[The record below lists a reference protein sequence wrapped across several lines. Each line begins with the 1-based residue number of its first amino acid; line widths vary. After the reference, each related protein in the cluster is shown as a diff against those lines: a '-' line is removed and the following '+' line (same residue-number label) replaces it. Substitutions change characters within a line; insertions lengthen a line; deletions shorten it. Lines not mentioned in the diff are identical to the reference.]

1 MKKKIVWIVIA
12 LVVVAG
18 VVLGL
23 TVFGKG
29 KNGKVEYRTET
40 IGRGDIEALVVT
52 SGTLNPIETVD
63 VGAQVSGK
71 IEKLYADFNSIVT
84 KGQVVAE
91 LDQEPLLMKIQQNEA
106 NYKSRVASLERSK
119 VSLQTAEKAYERA
132 KSLFAKE
139 LISIE
144 EMDAAEA
151 NYLNAKSDLVS
162 SEATLAQAK
171 STLDLSKVDL
181 GYSVIKAPVDGVV
194 ITRKV
199 NVGQTLQSNYA
210 APVLFQVA
218 TDLTKMKVECSVDES
233 DIGKVKEGQKVR
245 FTVEAYPNQNFDG
258 VVQQVRFSPE
268 TVQNVVTYT
277 TIVNVDNPEKKLLP
291 GMTATVSIIVGEAKN
306 VLRVSNAALRFTPT
320 LPAEELQ
327 AIMKESMDRMMA
339 KRQAEGGQP
348 GAPAGGAAPA
358 AGSAPAA
365 QGGQRTFNRQGGGQA
380 GGAAR
385 PAGAPRLDAGQGRQ
399 VEHDVPPDGR
409 PGHLLLGDRPQ
420 RAQGRRCRRRR
431 PDVGDVHDRVQPR
444 HGRDDVHGRA
454 ARGRTAISAAGRG
467 RAIMPGNVI
476 ELQGPGQDLL
486 RRGDGGP
493 GPAGRILQD
502 RPGGLPGHHGALGLG
517 QVEPDEHPRLPR
529 PADLRRIRLRRG
541 GRLQAR

>member
-40 IGRGDIEALVVT
+40 LGRGDIEALVVT

-71 IEKLYADFNSIVT
+71 IEKLYADFNSVVT

-151 NYLNAKSDLVS
+151 NFLNAKSDLVS

-245 FTVEAYPNQNFDG
+245 FTVEAYPNQNFAG

-348 GAPAGGAAPA
+348 AAPAGGAAPA

-365 QGGQRTFNRQGGGQA
+365 QEGQRTFNRTGGGQA

-385 PAGAPRLDAGQGRQ
+385 QQAPRVWMQDKDGKWSMMFLRTGVQDTSYSEIVRSELKEGDVVIAGLMSATSTTASNPGMGGMMFMGG
-399 VEHDVPPDGR
+399 PPG
-409 PGHLLLGDRPQ
+409 G
-420 RAQGRRCRRRR
+420 GRR
-431 PDVGDVHDRVQPR
+431 
-444 HGRDDVHGRA
+444 
-454 ARGRTAISAAGRG
+454 
-467 RAIMPGNVI
+467 
-476 ELQGPGQDLL
+476 
-486 RRGDGGP
+486 
-493 GPAGRILQD
+493 
-502 RPGGLPGHHGALGLG
+502 
-517 QVEPDEHPRLPR
+517 
-529 PADLRRIRLRRG
+529 
-541 GRLQAR
+541 

>member
-40 IGRGDIEALVVT
+40 LGRGDIEALVVT

-71 IEKLYADFNSIVT
+71 IEKLYADFNSVVT

-91 LDQEPLLMKIQQNEA
+91 LDQEPLLMKIEQNEA

-119 VSLQTAEKAYERA
+119 VSLQTAGKAYERA

-151 NYLNAKSDLVS
+151 NFLNAKSDLIS

-181 GYSVIKAPVDGVV
+181 GYAVIKAPVDGVV

-268 TVQNVVTYT
+268 TVSNVVTYT

-306 VLRVSNAALRFTPT
+306 VLRVSNAALRFTPN

-327 AIMKESMDRMMA
+327 EIMKESAERMMA

-365 QGGQRTFNRQGGGQA
+365 QGGQARSTARAA
-380 GGAAR
+380 GRRAAR
-385 PAGAPRLDAGQGRQ
+385 PA
-399 VEHDVPPDGR
+399 
-409 PGHLLLGDRPQ
+409 
-420 RAQGRRCRRRR
+420 RRCPASGCRT
-431 PDVGDVHDRVQPR
+431 
-444 HGRDDVHGRA
+444 
-454 ARGRTAISAAGRG
+454 RTAS
-467 RAIMPGNVI
+467 
-476 ELQGPGQDLL
+476 
-486 RRGDGGP
+486 
-493 GPAGRILQD
+493 
-502 RPGGLPGHHGALGLG
+502 GA
-517 QVEPDEHPRLPR
+517 
-529 PADLRRIRLRRG
+529 
-541 GRLQAR
+541 